1 MRDLSNGREPMCET
15 SEKGEKMFLAE
26 ELLPIRLDVGRRL
39 SKLFGYQK
47 ISNII
52 FRLKASAAEIY
63 SVVDGKALPSP
74 ELLLAIRKTTGV
86 SIDWLLTGEGV
97 MFAGTEATQPNIAIA
112 PGEPFRGPRQQRSP
126 ITRFDRLLLQH
137 LSKEHR

>member
-26 ELLPIRLDVGRRL
+26 ELLPIGMEVGRRL
-39 SKLFGYQK
+39 LEIFGYQK
-47 ISNII
+47 LAYMV
-52 FRLKASAAEIY
+52 FRLKATAAEIN
-63 SVVDGKALPSP
+63 SVVDGKAMPSS
-74 ELLLAIRKTTGV
+74 ELLLAIKKTTGV

-97 MFAGTEATQPNIAIA
+97 KFAGTEATQPNIALTALQPIRRQ
-112 PGEPFRGPRQQRSP
+112 PQQRAP

-137 LSKEHR
+137 LRKEQR

>member
-26 ELLPIRLDVGRRL
+26 ELLPIGLEVGRRL
-39 SKLFGYQK
+39 LEIFGHQKLSYMV
-47 ISNII
+47 
-52 FRLKASAAEIY
+52 FRLKATAAEIN
-63 SVVDGKALPSP
+63 SVVEGKAMPST
-74 ELLLAIRKTTGV
+74 ELLLAIKKTTGV

-97 MFAGTEATQPNIAIA
+97 KFAGTEATQPNIAIA
-112 PGEPFRGPRQQRSP
+112 AGEPFRGPRQQRSP

-137 LSKEHR
+137 LRKEHR

>member
-26 ELLPIRLDVGRRL
+26 ELLPIGLEVGRRL
-39 SKLFGYQK
+39 LEIFGHQKLSYMV
-47 ISNII
+47 
-52 FRLKASAAEIY
+52 FRLKATAA
-63 SVVDGKALPSP
+63 
-74 ELLLAIRKTTGV
+74 AIKKTTGV

-97 MFAGTEATQPNIAIA
+97 KFAGTEATQPNIAIA
-112 PGEPFRGPRQQRSP
+112 PAEPSGGPRQQRSP

-137 LSKEHR
+137 LRKEHR

>member
-26 ELLPIRLDVGRRL
+26 ELLPIGLEVGRRL
-39 SKLFGYQK
+39 LEIFGHQK
-47 ISNII
+47 
-52 FRLKASAAEIY
+52 ATAAEIN
-63 SVVDGKALPSP
+63 SVVEGNAMPST
-74 ELLLAIRKTTGV
+74 ELLLAIKKTTGV

-97 MFAGTEATQPNIAIA
+97 KFAGTEATQPNIAIA
-112 PGEPFRGPRQQRSP
+112 PAEPSGGPRQQRSP

-137 LSKEHR
+137 LPKEHR